1 MHLNDLPRKW
11 PIGPSLGA
19 RGQDGWNV
27 EHLRESS
34 MCENVVP
41 ELVWCEV
48 PDEREQTQL
57 VINNEESSVVL
68 PEPRKNLVVR
78 CLSLV

>member
-1 MHLNDLPRKW
+1 MHLNDLPRKRS
-11 PIGPSLGA
+11 IGPSLGT
-19 RGQDGWNV
+19 RSQDGRNV

-48 PDEREQTQL
+48 PDKREQTQL
-57 VINNEESSVVL
+57 VINDKESSVVL
-68 PEPRKNLVVR
+68 PEPTKNLAVR
-78 CLSLV
+78 YMP